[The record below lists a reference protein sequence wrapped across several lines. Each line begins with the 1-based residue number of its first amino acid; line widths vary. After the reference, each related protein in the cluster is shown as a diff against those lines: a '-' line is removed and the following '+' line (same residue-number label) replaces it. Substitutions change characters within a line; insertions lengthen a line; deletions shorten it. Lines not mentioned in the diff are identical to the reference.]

1 MKRKGIFYTDKK
13 AFSLMEVIIAT
24 ALLSVVMISLFQ
36 VKSNN
41 IFIVEKTNESKK
53 QKDYISLAVDTKGYS
68 KRNKNIYL
76 SRIFNIKDD
85 DLRRE
90 FKEVKIKIKEEFPT
104 IRIEKVEDISI
115 KISNYKTNY
124 SFENGIS
131 KDIYSFEIEL

>member
-53 QKDYISLAVDTKGYS
+53 QKDYISLAIDTKDYS
-68 KRNKNIYL
+68 KKNKNIYL

-115 KISNYKTNY
+115 KISNYKTKY